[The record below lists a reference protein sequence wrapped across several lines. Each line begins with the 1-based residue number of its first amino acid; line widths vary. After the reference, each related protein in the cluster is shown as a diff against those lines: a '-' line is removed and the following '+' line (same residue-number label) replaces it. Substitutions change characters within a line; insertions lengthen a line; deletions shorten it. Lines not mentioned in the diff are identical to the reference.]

1 MINLHVMFADDEPD
15 IREIIDMSLALDP
28 LFVLRGCASGNEA
41 LTTALAWRPDL
52 ILLDVMMP
60 VMDGPMTLS
69 QLRQNR
75 STAPIPVVFMTAR
88 TQTREVEQFK
98 VLGAAGVIAKPFD
111 PMALASAVRHFV
123 PAEGPLSAVREDFLR
138 RLQTDADALSNCRSH
153 LAHGALA
160 EPTLKRI
167 REIAHALAGA
177 SGVYGFAGIGCEALA
192 LAEAASATLQGRG
205 AIADVEHALD
215 RVMARIEPDQV

>member
-75 STAPIPVVFMTAR
+75 TTAPIPVVFMTAR

-98 VLGAAGVIAKPFD
+98 GLGAAGVIAKPFD

-138 RLQTDADALSNCRSH
+138 RLQTDAEALSNCRSR
-153 LAHGALA
+153 LGDALA

-177 SGVYGFAGIGCEALA
+177 SGVYGFAGIGSEALA
-192 LAEAASATLQGRG
+192 LADAASATIQGRG

-215 RVMARIEPDQV
+215 RVMARIEPDRV